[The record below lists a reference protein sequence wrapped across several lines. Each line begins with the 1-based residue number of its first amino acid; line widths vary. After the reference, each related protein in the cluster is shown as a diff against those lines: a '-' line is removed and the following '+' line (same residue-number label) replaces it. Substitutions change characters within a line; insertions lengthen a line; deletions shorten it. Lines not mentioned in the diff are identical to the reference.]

1 MIPQQITLEG
11 FLSYKAC
18 ESIPFDDA
26 ELWML
31 TGPNGSGKST
41 IFDAVTFAVFG
52 QHRGG
57 GSDAHELINKE
68 CDKACVEFEFSLG
81 PERFVARRTVQRT
94 KLGKAKG
101 SQQLYRVSANGTQE
115 PVEGT
120 HLKAGYEEWIT
131 HNIGLSY
138 EVFTSSVLLLQGKAE
153 KLLDAGPKGRFDV
166 LAGIVDLER
175 YERLHVLADE
185 ARKKLKNDFESLCDQ
200 LEALQVVTPLELAEA
215 SANIETAET
224 EQQQARREVER
235 LQTLGFQSQNWVALQ
250 GRVEVARQ
258 RYRQARKLLEEAA
271 TIEEDVKRLGEL
283 RDVLP
288 RLETLV
294 AQRGQIQESE
304 AKSQELDNRA
314 QKLGEQLTLLDNNL
328 GQTRKK
334 IESLRKLIQ
343 TDEQRHREVA
353 AALRQA
359 GALLEKLKEYE
370 RHENDLNA
378 IRRDLARMPP
388 DPKAALQQAREKL
401 DALSELAQA
410 VPILAR
416 FQTQRELLREAR
428 TRERSASE
436 TRDATQLRGTQLRA
450 DVGAFQPKVQTAVV
464 VSQQADAQK
473 TSAETLLVQAQQ
485 QRDDLARLDGA
496 KICRQC
502 GQKLTASH
510 LREETARR
518 DKEAAAALDVLK
530 RAVAAQEAARREEHQ
545 ARTRLTELEAKL
557 AEARESFKEQR
568 AQADEAHRAVE
579 RLNAECGQCWSDFA
593 PSFQQRLAATP
604 LADWAETTFPSA
616 TDLADLRQQANELKN
631 ARRRLS
637 DAEKIFT
644 EWNTFKGLEGAARQN
659 LARLE
664 QELPA
669 ERQKVRGDHTRL
681 EVEDKALDDS
691 LKARR
696 QELDAGQKDLTWLT
710 EEHGKTE
717 KQQAELAGL
726 LTSEETTRQL
736 CRQIV
741 NRSLKDLPEL
751 WRAVAE
757 RAGMGELFRWRS
769 ERDQLVE
776 KQTDERGK
784 QLEQARVGFEVMQH
798 DLKALEEE
806 EQQFPPEA
814 RQEPEQVAGQ
824 LRLAQQTAHAK
835 LDALGE
841 AKQRRNNLNELRQR
855 RDELRERI
863 DETNGELKY
872 AELLAKLL
880 GRDRLQLHLIR
891 HAERQV
897 IDHANAVLDRLS
909 GGQLYL
915 RLMGQADGDASTS
928 KALEL
933 EAHNRTTADRPINVA
948 FLSGSQKFRVAVSL
962 ALGLGQYASRQH
974 RPIESVIID
983 EGFGCLDK
991 EGRQAMIQELQNLR
1005 GQLRCILLVSHQE
1018 EFADAFADGYRFE
1031 LAGGSTK
1038 VTRFQR

>member
-1 MIPQQITLEG
+1 MIPQQVRLEG
-11 FLSYKAC
+11 FLSYKAG

-41 IFDAVTFAVFG
+41 IFDAVTFALFG

-57 GSDAHELINKE
+57 GSEAHELINKE

-101 SQQLYRVSANGTQE
+101 SQQLYRVLSNGTKE
-115 PVEGT
+115 PLEGT
-120 HLKAGYEEWIT
+120 HLKAGYEEWIA

-175 YERLHVLADE
+175 YERLHLLADE
-185 ARKKLKNDFESLCDQ
+185 ERKKLKGEIEGLNDQ
-200 LEALQVVTPLELAEA
+200 MNALPEVTPLELAEA
-215 SANIETAET
+215 TAGIETAEA
-224 EQQQARREVER
+224 EQQLARQEVER
-235 LQTLGFQSQNWVALQ
+235 LQTLEFQAQNWLALQ
-250 GRVEVARQ
+250 GRLEVARQ
-258 RYRQARKLLEEAA
+258 RYRQARKLLDEAA
-271 TIEEDVKRLGEL
+271 VIEQDVKRLAEL

-288 RLETLV
+288 RMETLIG
-294 AQRGQIQESE
+294 QRGQVQESE
-304 AKSQELDNRA
+304 ARSQELDNRA
-314 QKLGEQLTLLDNNL
+314 QKLAEQLTLLDNNL

-334 IESLRKLIQ
+334 LESLKKLIE
-343 TDEQRHREVA
+343 TDEQHHREVA
-353 AALRQA
+353 TALRLA

-388 DPKAALQQAREKL
+388 DPKAALQQAREQHE
-401 DALSELAQA
+401 ALSELAQA

-416 FQTQRELLREAR
+416 FHTQRELLREAR

-450 DVGAFQPKVQTAVV
+450 EVDAFQPTLQAAVAA
-464 VSQQADAQK
+464 SQQADAQK
-473 TSAETLLVQAQQ
+473 TAAETLLVQAQQ

-496 KICRQC
+496 KICRHC

-518 DKEAAAALDVLK
+518 EKEAAAALDVLK
-530 RAVAAQEAARREEHQ
+530 RAVAAQEAARRDEQE

-557 AEARESFKEQR
+557 AEAREAFKEQR
-568 AQADEAHRAVE
+568 AQADEARRAVE
-579 RLNAECGQCWSDFA
+579 RLQTECGQGWSELG
-593 PSFQQRLAATP
+593 PSFQQRIAAAP
-604 LADWAETTFPSA
+604 PADWTETTFPSA
-616 TDLADLRQQANELKN
+616 QALADLRQKANELN
-631 ARRRLS
+631 SARRRLS

-659 LARLE
+659 LTRLE

-669 ERQKVRGDHTRL
+669 DRQKVRLDHTRL

-696 QELDAGQKDLTWLT
+696 QERDAAQKDLTWLT
-710 EEHGKTE
+710 EERGKAE
-717 KQQAELAGL
+717 KQRAELAGL
-726 LTSEETTRQL
+726 LAAEEATRQL
-736 CRQIV
+736 CRQIAS
-741 NRSLKDLPEL
+741 RSLKELPEA

-798 DLKALEEE
+798 DLKTLEEE
-806 EQQFPPEA
+806 EQRFPPEA
-814 RQEPEQVAGQ
+814 RQEPEQVAGH
-824 LRLAQQTAHAK
+824 LRLAQQTANAK

-841 AKQRRNNLNELRQR
+841 AKQRRNNLKDLCQR
-855 RDELRERI
+855 RDELQQRIREA
-863 DETNGELKY
+863 DGELKY

-915 RLMGQADGDASTS
+915 RLVGQADGDASTS

-933 EAHNRTTADRPINVA
+933 EAHNRVTADRPINVA

-1031 LAGGSTK
+1031 LADGSTR
-1038 VTRFQR
+1038 VTRFQK